1 MKIKLALLAICT
13 LTISSYITP
22 AQQDTMMN
30 QGNKMMKKDTV
41 TKHGDTMMKKHGMG
55 KTSSHSKR
63 RHHKHKMNHMAHK
76 KTA

>member
-1 MKIKLALLAICT
+1 MKIKLVLLAICT

-30 QGNKMMKKDTV
+30 QGNTMMKKDTMS
-41 TKHGDTMMKKHGMG
+41 KKGDTMMKKHGMA
-55 KTSSHSKR
+55 KRSSHSKR